1 MPKKDIIHLLWID
14 LETTGL
20 ETLGGGDEIIEIG
33 CILTTEDLRVLGEFE
48 AVVKPSDSAMARL
61 AANQFVVDMHTAN
74 GLLDAISRGLS
85 IAQAELSVLRWL
97 RSLGVSVKMFD
108 SDPGALQ
115 KLTLAGSGVG
125 HFDLP
130 TIREHMPKLAERL
143 NYYVID
149 VGTIRRAHDMWVGT
163 PVSAAN
169 DAKTHRAID
178 DVRCHLEE
186 AKAFAELW
194 RGPRSDGS
202 ETQAVIIASRSA
214 APPKPCSDWVTLA
227 CQ

>member
-1 MPKKDIIHLLWID
+1 MTTTETDKPLLWLD
-14 LETTGL
+14 LESTGL
-20 ETLGGGDEIIEIG
+20 DTSNGDEIIEIG
-33 CILTTEDLRVLGEFE
+33 CILTTKDLRTLGEFT

-61 AANQFVVDMHTAN
+61 TANQFLVEMHTAN
-74 GLLDAISRGLS
+74 GLLDEIDNGRS
-85 IAQAELSVLRWL
+85 IAVVEYDLLCWLS
-97 RSLGVSVKMFD
+97 SLGAVR
-108 SDPGALQ
+108 

-130 TIREHMPKLAERL
+130 TVRQHMPTLAERL

-186 AKAFAELW
+186 ANAFADLW
-194 RGPRSDGS
+194 RATQLKSD
-202 ETQAVIIASRSA
+202 
-214 APPKPCSDWVTLA
+214 
-227 CQ
+227 